1 MEEARLIAFFIKL
14 TIFAEKYKR
23 EKRIPEM
30 RKGPDHIYSND
41 ELIEGITRGD
51 HDIFRY
57 VSDQTIPY
65 LVKSMGKTGTRSQ
78 AEEIVQDA
86 FIVIFRKADSNG
98 LELNCKF
105 LTYFIAVCK
114 NIWNYNNRIKG
125 KNGIWNSDFIHD
137 VILDGEEI
145 EMLWMESREFR
156 LYRRHFCTLKGKQ
169 QTILASSLDGVAY
182 KDLYRQFG
190 YKSEEAFKN
199 EVFRIRR
206 KLYQKISEDPE
217 FRFLKNRTYWSYD
230 E

>member
-1 MEEARLIAFFIKL
+1 LKQ
-14 TIFAEKYKR
+14 EKS
-23 EKRIPEM
+23 IPEM
-30 RKGPDHIYSND
+30 GKEPYRTYSND
-41 ELIEGITRGD
+41 ELIEGITKGD

-57 VSDQTIPY
+57 VSDHSIPY
-65 LVKSMGKTGTRSQ
+65 LIKVMGKEGTRTQ

-86 FIVIFRKADSNG
+86 YIVIFRKADSVG
-98 LELNCKF
+98 LQLDCKF

-114 NIWNYNNRIKG
+114 NIWKYSNRIKG
-125 KNGIWNSDFIHD
+125 KGEIENCYLHND
-137 VILDGEEI
+137 VPIDEEEI

-156 LYRRHFCTLKGKQ
+156 LYRRHFNMLKRKQ
-169 QTILASSLDGVAY
+169 QTILNSSLDGVAY
-182 KDLYRQFG
+182 KDLYRQFD

-206 KLYQKISEDPE
+206 KLVQKISEDPE

>member
-1 MEEARLIAFFIKL
+1 MEEAQIIAFYIKL
-14 TIFAEKYKR
+14 AIFVKKYKR

-30 RKGPDHIYSND
+30 RKEPDHTYSNN

-51 HDIFRY
+51 NEIFRY
-57 VSDQTIPY
+57 VSDHSIPY
-65 LVKSMGKTGTRSQ
+65 LIKAMGKEGTRSQ

-86 FIVIFRKADSNG
+86 YIVIFRKADSNG

-114 NIWNYNNRIKG
+114 NIWNYSNRIKG
-125 KNGIWNSDFIHD
+125 KDEVWNRDFSND
-137 VILDGEEI
+137 VTIDEEEI

-156 LYRRHFCTLKGKQ
+156 LYRRHFNTLKGKQ
-169 QTILASSLDGVAY
+169 QTILTSTLDGVAY

-190 YKSEEAFKN
+190 YKSEDAFKN

-206 KLYQKISEDPE
+206 KLFQRISEDPE

>member
-1 MEEARLIAFFIKL
+1 LKQ
-14 TIFAEKYKR
+14 EKC
-23 EKRIPEM
+23 IPEM
-30 RKGPDHIYSND
+30 GKKPYRTYSND
-41 ELIEGITRGD
+41 ELIEGITKGD

-57 VSDQTIPY
+57 VSDHSIPY
-65 LVKSMGKTGTRSQ
+65 LIKAMGKEGTRTQ

-86 FIVIFRKADSNG
+86 YIVIFRKADSVG
-98 LELNCKF
+98 LQIDCKF

-114 NIWNYNNRIKG
+114 NIWNYSNSIKG
-125 KNGIWNSDFIHD
+125 KGEVGKSDLHND
-137 VILDGEEI
+137 VPIDEEEI

-156 LYRRHFCTLKGKQ
+156 LYRRHFSTLKGKQ

-190 YKSEEAFKN
+190 YKSEDAFKN

-206 KLYQKISEDPE
+206 KLVQKISEDPE

>member
-1 MEEARLIAFFIKL
+1 MK
-14 TIFAEKYKR
+14 KKS
-23 EKRIPEM
+23 
-30 RKGPDHIYSND
+30 DHTYSND
-41 ELIEGITRGD
+41 ELIEGIIHGD
-51 HDIFRY
+51 NEIFRY

-65 LVKSMGKTGTRSQ
+65 VLKTIGKKGTKSQ

-86 FIVIFRKADSNG
+86 YIVIFRKAGTTG
-98 LELNCKF
+98 LPLSCKF
-105 LTYFIAVCK
+105 LTFFIAVCK
-114 NIWNYNNRIKG
+114 NIWFYKNRIKG
-125 KNGIWNSDFIHD
+125 KDD
-137 VILDGEEI
+137 VLGREFRSEGILDEEEI

-156 LYRRHFCTLKGKQ
+156 LYRRHFNTLKGKQ

-190 YKSEEAFKN
+190 YRSEEAFKN

-206 KLYQKISEDPE
+206 KLFQRINEDPE

>member
-1 MEEARLIAFFIKL
+1 LQK
-14 TIFAEKYKR
+14 KYKR

-30 RKGPDHIYSND
+30 RRGTDHTYSND

-57 VSDQTIPY
+57 VSDHSIPY
-65 LVKSMGKTGTRSQ
+65 LIKAMGKEGTRNQ
-78 AEEIVQDA
+78 AEEIVQEA
-86 FIVIFRKADSNG
+86 CIVIFRKAGSSG
-98 LELNCKF
+98 LPLNCKF
-105 LTYFIAVCK
+105 QTFFIAVCK

-125 KNGIWNSDFIHD
+125 KEEVLNKDIPND
-137 VILDGEEI
+137 VIPDEEEL
-145 EMLWMESREFR
+145 EMLWTESREFR
-156 LYRRHFCTLKGKQ
+156 LYRRYFKTLKVKQ
-169 QTILASSLDGVAY
+169 QNILFATLDGVAY

-206 KLYQKISEDPE
+206 KLVEKISEDPE
-217 FRFLKNRTYWSYD
+217 FGFLKNRTYWSYD